1 MLRFILVVA
10 LECVCFQV
18 PALAQVTPFAGA
30 LGGVATLSAD
40 ARSLPTSQGL
50 NVSLYKPENG
60 PAVNLIAGV
69 HLNQYLSVQ
78 ASYVWNRNGLTLSSS
93 SSGPNSFYE
102 ERRKSSQQAVL
113 FDLLVYFRRLDD
125 RLRPYLSAG
134 TGVDRFSS
142 AQERLVALRSTP
154 VLPQTRFSS
163 TRPALR
169 IAVGIDIALT
179 HRVALRYSF
188 GETIRHND
196 ISAQL
201 SPSGERL
208 LANFQN
214 LFGFVVRF

>member
-169 IAVGIDIALT
+169 VAVGIDVALT

-201 SPSGERL
+201 SPPGERF